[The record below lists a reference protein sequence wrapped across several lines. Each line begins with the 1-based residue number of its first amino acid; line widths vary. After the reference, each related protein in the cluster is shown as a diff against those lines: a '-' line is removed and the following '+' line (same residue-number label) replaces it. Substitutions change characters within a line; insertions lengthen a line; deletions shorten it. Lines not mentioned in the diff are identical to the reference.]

1 MLSIITQLRY
11 RRYRLIDSRIYIYIW
26 KTIHQYFYTKNQII
40 NLNIYSNVT
49 VNVLFS
55 QTNILE
61 RLICSVKK
69 NELYGL
75 NRNKLVFTFTYGT
88 LEDNMCSLFDL
99 FSYVISYL

>member
-11 RRYRLIDSRIYIYIW
+11 RRYRLIDSRIYIYIYIW

-49 VNVLFS
+49 VNNVLFS

-61 RLICSVKK
+61 RLIFSV
-69 NELYGL
+69 
-75 NRNKLVFTFTYGT
+75 
-88 LEDNMCSLFDL
+88 
-99 FSYVISYL
+99 